1 MSRPPHKDYG
11 KEILAAAFTVEKM
24 SRNLTLQ
31 TQEEPPISMQE
42 LGLIVICRVGFP
54 ISTVPPTHRADMSEI
69 TSPLLRYQLQHG
81 AAEI

>member
-1 MSRPPHKDYG
+1 MSGMSRPPHKDYG

-69 TSPLLRYQLQHG
+69 PSPLLRY
-81 AAEI
+81 